1 VISSLLVG
9 LREGLEAS
17 VIVAILI
24 AYLVKRDLRSYIPR
38 VWLGVGAAIAVSIG
52 AATLLYATSNQL
64 SETSSAIFEGV
75 TSVLAAGLITWLT
88 FWMATHARAM
98 KSELHSKVDAA
109 LIGSSYALIGV
120 AFFAVLREGLETAI
134 FMFPSSQVAS
144 SALESFIG
152 LWIGL
157 MISVATGFAIYKGVI
172 KLNLGKVFS
181 VVGALLIVVA
191 AGVLNYGIHE
201 FHEAGVITFGTDIAL
216 DTTGFIASDG
226 LVGSLLR
233 GFLSY
238 RGSAS
243 VLEVFVW
250 ITFIAVVGSL
260 YLSKL
265 RADSHVRESKVPVSK

>member
-24 AYLVKRDLRSYIPR
+24 AYLVKRDLGTYIPR
-38 VWLGVGAAIAVSIG
+38 VWAGVGAAVAVSIG
-52 AATLLYATSNQL
+52 AASLLYATSNEL
-64 SETSSAIFEGV
+64 GETQAAIFEGV

-98 KSELHSKVDAA
+98 KNELHAKVDAA
-109 LIGSSYALIGV
+109 LTGSSYALVGV

-134 FMFPSSQVAS
+134 FMFPNSQVAG
-144 SALESFIG
+144 SALQSFIG
-152 LWIGL
+152 LCIGL
-157 MISVATGFAIYKGVI
+157 TISVITGYAIYKGVI

-201 FHEAGVITFGTDIAL
+201 FHEAGVITFGSETAI
-216 DTTGFIASDG
+216 DTTSFIAKDG

-243 VLEVFVW
+243 TLEVFVW
-250 ITFIAVVGSL
+250 ISFIAVVGSL
-260 YLSKL
+260 YLSRL
-265 RADSHVRESKVPVSK
+265 RSDVQPSDKKVSVNK

>member
-1 VISSLLVG
+1 MVSSLLVG

-38 VWLGVGAAIAVSIG
+38 VWMGVAAAVAVSLGAAS
-52 AATLLYATSNQL
+52 LLYATSNEL
-64 SETSSAIFEGV
+64 GETQAAIFEGV

-98 KSELHSKVDAA
+98 KNELHSKVDAA
-109 LIGSSYALIGV
+109 LTGSSFALVGV

-134 FMFPSSQVAS
+134 FMFPSTQMAT
-144 SALESFIG
+144 SAWESFIG

-157 MISVATGFAIYKGVI
+157 TISVVTGYAIYKGVI
-172 KLNLGKVFS
+172 RLNLGKVFS

-201 FHEAGVITFGTDIAL
+201 FHEAGVITFGSEIAI
-216 DTTGFIASDG
+216 DTTSIIAKDG

-243 VLEVFVW
+243 TLEVFVW
-250 ITFIAVVGSL
+250 VSFIAIVGSL
-260 YLSKL
+260 YLAKL
-265 RADSHVRESKVPVSK
+265 RSTAKPAEVKETVSK

>member
-1 VISSLLVG
+1 MVSSLLVG

-24 AYLVKRDLRSYIPR
+24 AYLVKRDLRSYLPR
-38 VWLGVGAAIAVSIG
+38 VWAGVAAAVAVSLG
-52 AATLLYATSNQL
+52 AATLLYATSNTL
-64 SETSSAIFEGV
+64 GETQSAIFEGV
-75 TSVLAAGLITWLT
+75 TSVLAAVLITWLT

-98 KSELHSKVDAA
+98 KNELHSKVDAA
-109 LIGSSYALIGV
+109 LTGSTLALVGV

-134 FMFPSSQVAS
+134 FMFPSTQMAAS
-144 SALESFIG
+144 AWESFIG

-157 MISVATGFAIYKGVI
+157 TISVVTGYAIYKGVI

-201 FHEAGVITFGTDIAL
+201 FQEAGVITFGTDIAI
-216 DTTGFIASDG
+216 DTTGFIAKDG

-243 VLEVFVW
+243 TLEVFVW
-250 ITFIAVVGSL
+250 VSFIAIVGSL

-265 RADSHVRESKVPVSK
+265 RGQSVKSETKVSA